1 MAPQPTGEVVER
13 IRRRGTT
20 YALRF
25 RVAGK
30 RQYVTL
36 GNSWDGYTRRQA
48 DVELENVL
56 ADVRRGIWKPAP
68 TDVVTVVAEDPTFH
82 VFASEWMESQR
93 SELAPR
99 TVEDYELALTHH
111 LLPFFAKH
119 RLSQITAREVDRY
132 KAAKVAERE
141 RGKIERPLSNRT
153 INKTLVRLGQIL
165 DVAVRYDLLEH
176 NPVKT
181 KVAKLKE
188 TEPRRS
194 RLTGEQ
200 VQALLRAAG
209 PNRALLATAIM
220 AGGLRVS
227 ELTHLRWRDLDL
239 RAGSLAVTA
248 AKTQAGVRT
257 VSLEP
262 ELVQLLRE
270 HKLASRWSQP
280 DDFVFAGRLRDQ
292 PRERNSVRTR
302 ILHGAVARA
311 NEALA
316 AEDRPLIPPGITF
329 HALRRTYAALRA
341 ELGEHPAI
349 TAAQMGHR
357 DPRMTLR
364 VYTDVT
370 GLRPR
375 TRLSGLLS
383 DVDWAPLGTNRPETT
398 PQPPLSGPRNVET
411 RRLAAGFRAGATG
424 LEPATSGVTGRRS
437 NQLSYAPGWG
447 RISMASPDL
456 ARSPAVPADPRLGS
470 AGPGPVGRPETA
482 PRNQPRYGSRRPR
495 KPRSPGTASD
505 SASADPPAPASPS
518 AARASP

>member
-1 MAPQPTGEVVER
+1 MAPQPRGEVVER
-13 IRRRGTT
+13 QRQRGTT

-30 RQYVTL
+30 RHYLTL

-48 DVELENVL
+48 DVELDNVL
-56 ADVRRGIWKPAP
+56 ADVRRGIWKPPAP
-68 TDVVTVVAEDPTFH
+68 YIVAVVAEDPTFH
-82 VFASEWMESQR
+82 IFASEWMEAQR
-93 SELAPR
+93 TELAPR

-141 RGKIERPLSNRT
+141 RRKVERPLSNRT

-209 PNRALLATAIM
+209 RDRALLATAIM

-227 ELTHLRWRDLDL
+227 ELTHLRWRDVDL
-239 RAGSLAVTA
+239 RGGSLAVTA
-248 AKTQAGVRT
+248 AKTPAGIRA

-316 AEDRPLIPPGITF
+316 ADDRPEIPSGITF

-383 DVDWAPLGTNRPETT
+383 DVDWPPLGT
-398 PQPPLSGPRNVET
+398 S
-411 RRLAAGFRAGATG
+411 
-424 LEPATSGVTGRRS
+424 
-437 NQLSYAPGWG
+437 
-447 RISMASPDL
+447 SPDKGL
-456 ARSPAVPADPRLGS
+456 TTGAENPESYENPPISSGFQSGSDGTRTRDLRRDRPAL
-470 AGPGPVGRPETA
+470 
-482 PRNQPRYGSRRPR
+482 
-495 KPRSPGTASD
+495 
-505 SASADPPAPASPS
+505 
-518 AARASP
+518 